1 MVQERRHPKMSE
13 VRAPTTTEGGTIGTA
28 LRRWM
33 VRPEAPAL
41 VFLAVLVVAFT
52 LSSNEFLSGSNLE
65 SIIVSVA
72 VLGTIALAVNQVIL
86 CGEID
91 ISTGS
96 MMGLCAV
103 AAGAVATSAGGLIL
117 PLLAGVAV
125 GALAGAVN
133 GVLVTLGRI
142 PSIIVTLGMLYA
154 LRGVILLVTG
164 GTWIT
169 GIPNETRV
177 LGTGSVLGIHYPV
190 FVLLI
195 LFVVMELVSRHSTW
209 GRNVFAV
216 GGNRRASRLAGLP
229 IDRVRFLA
237 FVLVGVFVGIAS
249 IIYLGRAG
257 SVQTNT
263 GTGLELQ
270 VVAAVVIGGT
280 SISGGRGSTLAA
292 LTGAVLI
299 GVILNGLIL
308 LGVPSIWQDAVLGA
322 LILLA
327 VATDV
332 LRRQLLGDK
341 S

>member
-1 MVQERRHPKMSE
+1 MSE
-13 VRAPTTTEGGTIGTA
+13 ARAPTPSEQRGATFGDA
-28 LRRWM
+28 FRRFLL
-33 VRPEAPAL
+33 RPEAPAL
-41 VFLAVLVVAFT
+41 VFLAVLLLAFT
-52 LSSNEFLSGSNLE
+52 LSSDKFLSGSNFE
-65 SIIVSVA
+65 SIVVSVA

-103 AAGAVATSAGGLIL
+103 VAGAVATSTGGLIL
-117 PLLAGVAV
+117 PLLAGVV
-125 GALAGAVN
+125 TGALAGAVN
-133 GVLVTLGRI
+133 GLLVTAGRI

-154 LRGVILLVTG
+154 LRGVILLITG

-169 GIPNETRV
+169 GIPSETRV
-177 LGTGSVLGIHYPV
+177 LGTGSMLGIEYPV
-190 FVLLI
+190 FVLLV
-195 LFVVMELVSRHSTW
+195 LFVVIELVSRHSTW

-216 GGNRRASRLAGLP
+216 GGNRRAARFAGLP
-229 IDRVRFLA
+229 IDRVRFMA

-249 IIYLGRAG
+249 VIYLGRAG

-270 VVAAVVIGGT
+270 VIAAVVIGGT
-280 SISGGRGSTLAA
+280 SISGGRGSSLAA

-308 LGVPSIWQDAVLGA
+308 LGIPGIWQDAVLGA

-332 LRRQLLGDK
+332 VRRRLVGDRA
-341 S
+341 

>member
-1 MVQERRHPKMSE
+1 
-13 VRAPTTTEGGTIGTA
+13 
-28 LRRWM
+28 M

-41 VFLAVLVVAFT
+41 VFLAVLVAAFT
-52 LSSNEFLSGSNLE
+52 LTSDKFLSATNLE
-65 SIIVSVA
+65 AILVSVA
-72 VLGTIALAVNQVIL
+72 VLGTVALAVNQVIL

-103 AAGAVATSAGGLIL
+103 AAGAVAVSYGGLIL
-117 PLLAGVAV
+117 PLLSGVAV

-133 GVLVTLGRI
+133 GFLVTVGRI

-169 GIPNETRV
+169 GIPESARV
-177 LGTGSVLGIHYPV
+177 LGTGSILGIGYPV
-190 FVLLI
+190 ILLFVLFLI
-195 LFVVMELVSRHSTW
+195 VELVSRHSTW

-216 GGNRRASRLAGLP
+216 GGNRRAARFAGLP
-229 IDRVRFLA
+229 INRVRFLA

-249 IIYLGRAG
+249 VVYLGRAG

-270 VVAAVVIGGT
+270 SVAAVVIGGT
-280 SISGGRGSTLAA
+280 SISGGRGSSLAA

-299 GVILNGLIL
+299 GVILNGLVL
-308 LGVPSIWQDAVLGA
+308 LGVPGIWQQAVLGA

-332 LRRQLLGDK
+332 LRRRLVGDK
-341 S
+341 A

>member
-1 MVQERRHPKMSE
+1 MSE
-13 VRAPTTTEGGTIGTA
+13 APYEQRGASFGEA
-28 LRRWM
+28 LRRFM

-41 VFLAVLVVAFT
+41 VFLAVLVAAFT
-52 LSSNEFLSGSNLE
+52 LASDKFLSATNLE
-65 SIIVSVA
+65 AILVSVA
-72 VLGTIALAVNQVIL
+72 VLGTVALAVNQVIL

-103 AAGAVATSAGGLIL
+103 AAGAVAVSYGGLIL

-133 GVLVTLGRI
+133 GFLVTVGRI

-169 GIPNETRV
+169 GIPESARV
-177 LGTGSVLGIHYPV
+177 LGTGSILGIGYPV
-190 FVLLI
+190 ILLFVLFLI
-195 LFVVMELVSRHSTW
+195 VELVSRHSTW

-216 GGNRRASRLAGLP
+216 GGNRRAARFAGLP
-229 IDRVRFLA
+229 INRVRFLA

-249 IIYLGRAG
+249 VVYLGRAG

-270 VVAAVVIGGT
+270 AVAAVVIGGT
-280 SISGGRGSTLAA
+280 SISGGRGSSLAA

-299 GVILNGLIL
+299 GVILNGLVL
-308 LGVPSIWQDAVLGA
+308 LGVPGIWQQAVLGA

-332 LRRQLLGDK
+332 LRRRLVGDK
-341 S
+341 A

>member
-1 MVQERRHPKMSE
+1 MPTPAEGSAGTRSDAFRRFI
-13 VRAPTTTEGGTIGTA
+13 A
-28 LRRWM
+28 
-33 VRPEAPAL
+33 RPEAPAL
-41 VFLAVLVVAFT
+41 VFLAVLLVVFS
-52 LSSNEFLSGSNLE
+52 LSSDKFLSGSNLE
-65 SIIVSVA
+65 SILTSVA

-86 CGEID
+86 AGEID

-117 PLLAGVAV
+117 PLLSGVAV

-133 GVLVTLGRI
+133 GLLVTAGRI

-169 GIPNETRV
+169 GIPDEARV
-177 LGTGSVLGIHYPV
+177 LGTGSVLGIGVPV
-190 FVLLI
+190 LVLLV
-195 LFVVMELVSRHSTW
+195 LFVVMEAVSRHSTW

-216 GGNRRASRLAGLP
+216 GGNRRAARFAGLP
-229 IDRVRFLA
+229 IERTRFLA

-249 IIYLGRAG
+249 MIYLGRAG

-280 SISGGRGSTLAA
+280 SIAGGRGSTLAA
-292 LTGAVLI
+292 LTGAVII

-308 LGVPSIWQDAVLGA
+308 LGVPGIWQQGVLGA

-332 LRRQLLGDK
+332 LRRRLLGDK

>member
-1 MVQERRHPKMSE
+1 
-13 VRAPTTTEGGTIGTA
+13 
-28 LRRWM
+28 M

-41 VFLAVLVVAFT
+41 VFLTVLVAGFT
-52 LSSNEFLSGSNLE
+52 LTSDKFLSATNLE
-65 SIIVSVA
+65 AILVSVA
-72 VLGTIALAVNQVIL
+72 VLGTVALAVNQVIL

-103 AAGAVATSAGGLIL
+103 AAGAVAVSYGGLIL

-133 GVLVTLGRI
+133 GFLVTVGRI

-169 GIPNETRV
+169 GIPESARV
-177 LGTGSVLGIHYPV
+177 LGTGSILGIGYPV
-190 FVLLI
+190 ILLFVLFLI
-195 LFVVMELVSRHSTW
+195 VELVSRHSTW

-216 GGNRRASRLAGLP
+216 GGNRRAARFAGLP
-229 IDRVRFLA
+229 INRVRFLA

-249 IIYLGRAG
+249 VVYLGRAG

-270 VVAAVVIGGT
+270 AVAAVVIGGT
-280 SISGGRGSTLAA
+280 SISGGRGSSLAA

-299 GVILNGLIL
+299 GVILNGLVL
-308 LGVPSIWQDAVLGA
+308 LGVPGIWQQAVLGA

-332 LRRQLLGDK
+332 LRRRLVGDK
-341 S
+341 A

>member
-1 MVQERRHPKMSE
+1 MSE
-13 VRAPTTTEGGTIGTA
+13 ARAPAEERGGSLGVTF
-28 LRRWM
+28 RRFM
-33 VRPEAPAL
+33 LRPEAPAL
-41 VFLAVLVVAFT
+41 VFLAVLLAAFS
-52 LSSNEFLSGSNLE
+52 LSSDKFLSGPNFE
-65 SIIVSVA
+65 SIVVSVA

-86 CGEID
+86 SGEID

-103 AAGAVATSAGGLIL
+103 AAGAVATSTGGLLL
-117 PLLAGVAV
+117 PLLTGVAV
-125 GALAGAVN
+125 GALAGALN
-133 GVLVTLGRI
+133 GLLVTVGRI

-169 GIPNETRV
+169 GIPSETRV
-177 LGTGSVLGIHYPV
+177 LGTGSVLGIEYPV
-190 FVLLI
+190 FILLA

-216 GGNRRASRLAGLP
+216 GGNRRAARFAGLP

-280 SISGGRGSTLAA
+280 SISGGRGSPLAA

-308 LGVPSIWQDAVLGA
+308 VGVPGTWQQAVLGA

-332 LRRQLLGDK
+332 LRRRLVGDK
-341 S
+341 A

>member
-1 MVQERRHPKMSE
+1 MSE
-13 VRAPTTTEGGTIGTA
+13 ARAPTEQRGTSPGDA
-28 LRRWM
+28 FRRFM

-41 VFLAVLVVAFT
+41 VFLAVLVAAFS
-52 LSSNEFLSGSNLE
+52 LSSDKFLSGSNFE
-65 SIIVSVA
+65 SIVISVA
-72 VLGTIALAVNQVIL
+72 VLGIIALAVNQVVL

-103 AAGAVATSAGGLIL
+103 AAGAVALNSGGLIL

-125 GALAGAVN
+125 GALCGAIN
-133 GVLVTLGRI
+133 GLLVTAGRI

-169 GIPNETRV
+169 GVPDESRV
-177 LGTGSVLGIHYPV
+177 LGAGTVLGVGYPV
-190 FVLLI
+190 IILFV

-216 GGNRRASRLAGLP
+216 GGNRRAARFAGLS
-229 IDRVRFLA
+229 IDRTRFLA

-249 IIYLGRAG
+249 VIYMGRAG

-280 SISGGRGSTLAA
+280 SISGGRGSSLAA

-308 LGVPSIWQDAVLGA
+308 LGVPGIWQQGVLGA

-332 LRRQLLGDK
+332 LRRRLVGDK
-341 S
+341 A

>member
-1 MVQERRHPKMSE
+1 
-13 VRAPTTTEGGTIGTA
+13 
-28 LRRWM
+28 
-33 VRPEAPAL
+33 
-41 VFLAVLVVAFT
+41 
-52 LSSNEFLSGSNLE
+52 
-65 SIIVSVA
+65 
-72 VLGTIALAVNQVIL
+72 
-86 CGEID
+86 
-91 ISTGS
+91 

-103 AAGAVATSAGGLIL
+103 AAGAVATSTGGLIL
-117 PLLAGVAV
+117 PLLTGVAV

-133 GVLVTLGRI
+133 GFLVTVGRI

-169 GIPNETRV
+169 GIPPETRV
-177 LGTGSVLGIHYPV
+177 LGTGSVFSIGVPV
-190 FVLLI
+190 IVLLV
-195 LFVVMELVSRHSTW
+195 LFVVMEVVSRHSTW

-216 GGNRRASRLAGLP
+216 GGNRRAARLAGLP
-229 IDRVRFLA
+229 IDRTRFLA

-249 IIYLGRAG
+249 MIYLGRAG

-280 SISGGRGSTLAA
+280 SIAGGRGSTLAA
-292 LTGAVLI
+292 LTGAVII

-308 LGVPSIWQDAVLGA
+308 LGVPGIWQQAVLGA

-332 LRRQLLGDK
+332 LRRRLLRDK

>member
-1 MVQERRHPKMSE
+1 
-13 VRAPTTTEGGTIGTA
+13 
-28 LRRWM
+28 M

-41 VFLAVLVVAFT
+41 VFLAALIVVFS
-52 LSSNEFLSGSNLE
+52 LISDKFLSGANFE
-65 SIIVSVA
+65 SIVLSVA
-72 VLGTIALAVNQVIL
+72 VLGVIALAVNQVIL

-103 AAGAVATSAGGLIL
+103 AAGAVAISSGGLIL
-117 PLLAGVAV
+117 PLLAGIAV
-125 GALAGAVN
+125 GALCGSVN
-133 GVLVTLGRI
+133 GLLVTVGRI

-169 GIPNETRV
+169 GLPDASRILGAGTV
-177 LGTGSVLGIHYPV
+177 LGVGYPV
-190 FVLLI
+190 II
-195 LFVVMELVSRHSTW
+195 LFALFLVMELVSRHSTW

-216 GGNRRASRLAGLP
+216 GGNRRAARFAGLP
-229 IDRVRFLA
+229 IDRTRFLA
-237 FVLVGVFVGIAS
+237 FALVGVFVGIAS
-249 IIYLGRAG
+249 VIYMGRAG

-263 GTGLELQ
+263 GVGLELQ

-280 SISGGRGSTLAA
+280 SISGGRGSALAA

-308 LGVPSIWQDAVLGA
+308 LGVPGIWQQAVLGA

-332 LRRQLLGDK
+332 LRRRLVGDK
-341 S
+341 A

>member
-1 MVQERRHPKMSE
+1 MSE

-103 AAGAVATSAGGLIL
+103 AAGAVATSTGGLIL

-237 FVLVGVFVGIAS
+237 FVLVGVFVGIAAV
-249 IIYLGRAG
+249 IYLGRAG

-280 SISGGRGSTLAA
+280 SISGGRGSALAA

-308 LGVPSIWQDAVLGA
+308 LGVPGIWQDAVLGA

-332 LRRQLLGDK
+332 LRRRLLGDK

>member
-1 MVQERRHPKMSE
+1 MSE
-13 VRAPTTTEGGTIGTA
+13 ARAPAERGGIGDA
-28 LRRWM
+28 VVRRFL

-41 VFLAVLVVAFT
+41 AFLAVLLVAFT
-52 LSSNEFLSGSNLE
+52 LANDRFLTASNLE
-65 SIIVSVA
+65 SIVDSVA
-72 VLGTIALAVNQVIL
+72 VLGVVALAVNQVVL

-96 MMGLCAV
+96 MLGLCAI
-103 AAGAVATSAGGLIL
+103 ASGAVALSTGGLLL

-125 GALAGAVN
+125 GGLAGALN
-133 GVLVTLGRI
+133 GALVTLGRI
-142 PSIIVTLGMLYA
+142 PAIIVTLGMLYA

-169 GIPNETRV
+169 GVPEATRF
-177 LGTGSVLGIHYPV
+177 LGTGKVLGISVPV
-190 FVLLI
+190 IILFG
-195 LFVVMELVSRHSTW
+195 LFVVMELVNRHSTW

-216 GGNRRASRLAGLP
+216 GGNRLAARFAGLSVN
-229 IDRVRFLA
+229 RVRFFA
-237 FVLVGVFVGIAS
+237 FALVGVFVGIAS
-249 IIYLGRAG
+249 LIYVGRAG

-263 GTGLELQ
+263 GIGLELQ
-270 VVAAVVIGGT
+270 AVAAVVIGGT
-280 SISGGRGSTLAA
+280 SISGGRGSSLAA

-308 LGVPSIWQDAVLGA
+308 LGVPGIWQDAVLGG

-332 LRRQLLGDK
+332 LRRRLVGDK
-341 S
+341 A

>member
-1 MVQERRHPKMSE
+1 MSE
-13 VRAPTTTEGGTIGTA
+13 ARAPTEGRRVSRGEV
-28 LRRWM
+28 LRRFM

-41 VFLAVLVVAFT
+41 VFLAVLVAAFS
-52 LSSNEFLSGSNLE
+52 LSSDKFLSGTNFE
-65 SIIVSVA
+65 SIVISVA
-72 VLGTIALAVNQVIL
+72 VLGIIALAVNQVVL

-103 AAGAVATSAGGLIL
+103 AAGAVALSTGGLIL
-117 PLLAGVAV
+117 PLLAAVAV
-125 GALAGAVN
+125 GALCGAIN
-133 GVLVTLGRI
+133 GLLVTAGRI

-164 GTWIT
+164 GNWIT
-169 GIPNETRV
+169 GVPEEARILGMGNVFGLSAPVIV
-177 LGTGSVLGIHYPV
+177 LFG
-190 FVLLI
+190 
-195 LFVVMELVSRHSTW
+195 LFVVMEVVGRHSTW
-209 GRNVFAV
+209 GRNVYAV
-216 GGNRRASRLAGLP
+216 GGNRRAARFAGLP
-229 IDRVRFLA
+229 TNQVRFLA
-237 FVLVGVFVGIAS
+237 FMLVGVFVGIAS
-249 IIYLGRAG
+249 MIYMGRAG

-280 SISGGRGSTLAA
+280 SISGGRGSALAA

-308 LGVPSIWQDAVLGA
+308 LGVPGIWQQAVLGA

-327 VATDV
+327 VTTDV
-332 LRRQLLGDK
+332 VRRRLVGDGV
-341 S
+341 

>member
-1 MVQERRHPKMSE
+1 MSE
-13 VRAPTTTEGGTIGTA
+13 ARAPATAQRGTSDGVW
-28 LRRWM
+28 RRWL

-41 VFLAVLVVAFT
+41 VFLAVLLAAFS
-52 LSSNEFLSGSNLE
+52 LSSDKFLSATNLE
-65 SIIVSVA
+65 AIVISVA

-103 AAGAVATSAGGLIL
+103 AAGAVATSTGGLVL

-169 GIPNETRV
+169 GIPSETRV
-177 LGTGSVLGIHYPV
+177 FGTGSVLGIEVPV
-190 FVLLI
+190 LILLT

-216 GGNRRASRLAGLP
+216 GGNRRAARFAGLP
-229 IDRVRFLA
+229 IERVRFFA

-249 IIYLGRAG
+249 LIYLGRAG

-280 SISGGRGSTLAA
+280 SISGGRGSSLAA

-308 LGVPSIWQDAVLGA
+308 LGVPGIWQDAVLGA

-332 LRRQLLGDK
+332 LRRRLIGDK
-341 S
+341 P

>member
-1 MVQERRHPKMSE
+1 MSE
-13 VRAPTTTEGGTIGTA
+13 ARGAPAERGGAGGAVVRRF
-28 LRRWM
+28 L

-41 VFLAVLVVAFT
+41 AFLVVLLVVFT
-52 LSSNEFLSGSNLE
+52 LANDRFLTASNLE
-65 SIIVSVA
+65 SIVDSVA
-72 VLGTIALAVNQVIL
+72 VLGVVALAVNQVVL

-96 MMGLCAV
+96 MLGLCAI
-103 AAGAVATSAGGLIL
+103 AAGAVSLSTGGLFL

-125 GALAGAVN
+125 GGLAGALN
-133 GVLVTLGRI
+133 GALVTLGRI
-142 PSIIVTLGMLYA
+142 PAIIVTLGMLYA

-169 GIPNETRV
+169 GVPEATRF
-177 LGTGSVLGIHYPV
+177 LGTGKVLGISVPMIIL
-190 FVLLI
+190 FG
-195 LFVVMELVSRHSTW
+195 LFVVMELVNRHSTW

-216 GGNRRASRLAGLP
+216 GGNRLAARFAGLSVN
-229 IDRVRFLA
+229 RVRFLA
-237 FVLVGVFVGIAS
+237 FALVGVFVGIAS
-249 IIYLGRAG
+249 LIYVGRAG

-263 GTGLELQ
+263 GIGLELQ
-270 VVAAVVIGGT
+270 AVAAVVIGGT
-280 SISGGRGSTLAA
+280 SISGGRGSSLAA

-308 LGVPSIWQDAVLGA
+308 LGVPGIWQDAVLGG

-332 LRRQLLGDK
+332 LRRRLIGDK
-341 S
+341 A

>member
-1 MVQERRHPKMSE
+1 MSE
-13 VRAPTTTEGGTIGTA
+13 LQAPTTAEGGTIGA
-28 LRRWM
+28 GLRRWM

-41 VFLAVLVVAFT
+41 VFLAVLVVAFS
-52 LSSNEFLSGSNLE
+52 LSSNEFLSVSNLE
-65 SIIVSVA
+65 SIVVSVA

-103 AAGAVATSAGGLIL
+103 AAGAVATSTGGLIL

-237 FVLVGVFVGIAS
+237 FVLVGVFVGIAAV
-249 IIYLGRAG
+249 IYLGRAG

-308 LGVPSIWQDAVLGA
+308 LGVPGIWQDAVLGA

-332 LRRQLLGDK
+332 LRRRLLGDK

>member
-1 MVQERRHPKMSE
+1 MSE
-13 VRAPTTTEGGTIGTA
+13 VQAPTTSERGTDSTV

-41 VFLAVLVVAFT
+41 VFLAVLVVAFS

-72 VLGTIALAVNQVIL
+72 VLGTIALAVNQVVL

-103 AAGAVATSAGGLIL
+103 AAGAVATNTGGLIL

-154 LRGVILLVTG
+154 LRGAILLVTG

-169 GIPNETRV
+169 GIPDETRV
-177 LGTGSVLGIHYPV
+177 LGTGSVVGIHYPV

-195 LFVVMELVSRHSTW
+195 LFVVMEFVSRHSTW

-229 IDRVRFLA
+229 IERVRFLA

-249 IIYLGRAG
+249 VIYLGRAG

-263 GTGLELQ
+263 GAGLELQ

-308 LGVPSIWQDAVLGA
+308 LGVPSIWQDAVLGS

-332 LRRQLLGDK
+332 LRRRLLGDK

>member
-1 MVQERRHPKMSE
+1 MSE
-13 VRAPTTTEGGTIGTA
+13 ARAPTPAEQRGSSPGDA
-28 LRRWM
+28 FRRFM
-33 VRPEAPAL
+33 LRPEAPAL
-41 VFLAVLVVAFT
+41 VFLAVLLAAFS
-52 LSSNEFLSGSNLE
+52 LSSDKFLSGPNFE
-65 SIIVSVA
+65 SIVVSVA

-103 AAGAVATSAGGLIL
+103 AAGAVATSTGGLIL

-125 GALAGAVN
+125 GALAGALN
-133 GVLVTLGRI
+133 GLLVTLGRI

-169 GIPNETRV
+169 GIPSETRV
-177 LGTGSVLGIHYPV
+177 LGTGSVLGIEYPV

-216 GGNRRASRLAGLP
+216 GGNRRAARLAGLP

-237 FVLVGVFVGIAS
+237 FVLVGIFVGIAS

-308 LGVPSIWQDAVLGA
+308 LGVPGIWQDAVLGA

-332 LRRQLLGDK
+332 LRRRLLGDK

>member
-1 MVQERRHPKMSE
+1 MSE
-13 VRAPTTTEGGTIGTA
+13 VQAPTPAEGGTIGTG
-28 LRRWM
+28 LRRWL

-41 VFLAVLVVAFT
+41 VFLAVLLVAFS
-52 LSSNEFLSGSNLE
+52 LSSDKFLSGSNIE
-65 SIIVSVA
+65 SILVSVA

-103 AAGAVATSAGGLIL
+103 AAGAVATSTGGLIL
-117 PLLAGVAV
+117 PLLTGVAV

-133 GVLVTLGRI
+133 GLLLTLGRI

-164 GTWIT
+164 GAWIT
-169 GIPNETRV
+169 GIPDETRV
-177 LGTGSVLGIHYPV
+177 LGTGAFLGIEYPV

-229 IDRVRFLA
+229 TDRVRFLS

-308 LGVPSIWQDAVLGA
+308 LGVPGIWQDAVLGA

-332 LRRQLLGDK
+332 LRRRLLGDK

>member
-1 MVQERRHPKMSE
+1 
-13 VRAPTTTEGGTIGTA
+13 
-28 LRRWM
+28 
-33 VRPEAPAL
+33 
-41 VFLAVLVVAFT
+41 
-52 LSSNEFLSGSNLE
+52 
-65 SIIVSVA
+65 
-72 VLGTIALAVNQVIL
+72 L

-103 AAGAVATSAGGLIL
+103 AAGAVAVSYGGLIL
-117 PLLAGVAV
+117 PLLAGVGVA
-125 GALAGAVN
+125 ALAGAVN
-133 GVLVTLGRI
+133 GFLVTVGRI

-169 GIPNETRV
+169 GIPESARV
-177 LGTGSVLGIHYPV
+177 LGTGSILGVGYPV
-190 FVLLI
+190 ILLFVLFLI
-195 LFVVMELVSRHSTW
+195 VELVSRHSTW

-216 GGNRRASRLAGLP
+216 GGNRRAARFAGLP
-229 IDRVRFLA
+229 INRVRFLA

-249 IIYLGRAG
+249 VVYLGRAG

-270 VVAAVVIGGT
+270 AVAAVVIGGT
-280 SISGGRGSTLAA
+280 SISGGRGSSLAA

-299 GVILNGLIL
+299 GVILNGLVL
-308 LGVPSIWQDAVLGA
+308 LGVPGIWQQAVLGA

-332 LRRQLLGDK
+332 LRRRLVGDK
-341 S
+341 A

>member
-1 MVQERRHPKMSE
+1 MSE
-13 VRAPTTTEGGTIGTA
+13 APYEQRGASFGEV
-28 LRRWM
+28 LRRFM

-41 VFLAVLVVAFT
+41 VFLAVLVAAFT
-52 LSSNEFLSGSNLE
+52 LASDKFLSATNLE
-65 SIIVSVA
+65 AILVSVA
-72 VLGTIALAVNQVIL
+72 VLGTVALAVNQVIL

-103 AAGAVATSAGGLIL
+103 AAGAVAVSYGGLIL

-133 GVLVTLGRI
+133 GFLVTVGRI

-169 GIPNETRV
+169 GIPESARV
-177 LGTGSVLGIHYPV
+177 LGTGSILGIGYPV
-190 FVLLI
+190 ILLFVLFLI
-195 LFVVMELVSRHSTW
+195 VELVSRHSTW

-216 GGNRRASRLAGLP
+216 GGNRRAARFAGLP
-229 IDRVRFLA
+229 INRVRFLA

-249 IIYLGRAG
+249 VVYLGRAG

-270 VVAAVVIGGT
+270 AVAAVVIGGT
-280 SISGGRGSTLAA
+280 SISGGRGSSLAA

-299 GVILNGLIL
+299 GVILNGLVL
-308 LGVPSIWQDAVLGA
+308 LGVPGIWQQAVLGA

-332 LRRQLLGDK
+332 LRRRLVGDK
-341 S
+341 A